1 MAVWYSQA
9 GRQSV
14 DDTGTPYARVGDIYI
29 DVVTDADGMFEIDVT
44 SLSVTV
50 DSVLDAVGYVTG
62 QTLDALTD
70 VTTLMSVMIVE
81 VTSTVVK
88 GVVVLANN
96 VTAGVGVLVKPVKR
110 AGSGINAKVKL
121 TVSRG

>member
-70 VTTLMSVMIVE
+70 ITTLLSVMIVE
-81 VTSTVVK
+81 ITDAVVK

-96 VTAGVGVLVKPVKR
+96 VTAGIGVLVKPIKR